1 MTEDEEELLLKAGK
15 IAAIALKEG
24 TTLIKPGAK
33 LLDICEYVEK
43 RIQELGGKPAFPCNI
58 SINQIAAHYS
68 PYIDDSLTVPEGAV
82 VKLDMG
88 AQIDG
93 YLSDTAITV
102 ILDDKYQ
109 KLAEASRDALNA
121 AIQNF
126 RAGINVGEIG
136 KVIEKIIRMY
146 GYKPV
151 KNLGGHLIKRYELHA
166 GISVPN
172 IYERTPW
179 KIKEG
184 EVYAIEPFATD
195 GGGEVIEGKD
205 ITIYALRNPNVKGLT
220 ELEKKVLSEIEIR
233 FKTLPFTERWLKDLG
248 EPSVI
253 RNTLRSLARKKA
265 LVQYPILIEVKKGI
279 VTQFEHTVLVTK
291 DGPIVTTIQQN
302 S

>member
-68 PYIDDSLTVPEGAV
+68 PYIDDNLTVPEGAV